1 MQVKQFVAGID
12 SETSVPPTPFSQP
25 PEIPPGAPARR
36 RNIMEILLDPRSIQW
51 LLASGGG
58 LLTVGLIIWLASLGV
73 FKNPRVIAF
82 VLGAGTI
89 AVLEFG
95 WFTTRYSRYQ
105 LAGRAMT
112 LLACLVM
119 PLNLWFYHAHHMLTL
134 DGNLWMAALVCC
146 AFYGA
151 SAWVLRD
158 RTFVYVLMGGVAM
171 TGLLILADMHALA
184 QIAAP
189 ATLLVVLGLIGIHAE
204 RAFADDD
211 GLFSRKRFG
220 LAFFWS
226 GQVLLA
232 AGVLMIMGARIAGWF
247 WEPLGQF
254 WHLAERPAIVTQHS
268 LQVLSLTLIMAAA
281 YAYLYSDLVVR
292 RVGWYVYAGAF
303 MLLWAEVIAVDVL
316 YLPHTPSGMI
326 LAASVTALLITL
338 CDTFIFRGKA
348 MARPAAPLGMFLAI
362 IPVLMGITL
371 HLRATQAGLH
381 DIWPF
386 HITWL
391 YVLAMF
397 VAAVCCRISAY
408 VNRNGDFWWVPPH
421 LFASAAA
428 LLVAVAGLLWV
439 LGVQSWAAQAPFM
452 MLVPIG
458 YLLAGHIERTPKVRE
473 IWSGVAHIGTFV
485 MIASVLGSALEI
497 TPRVIQPLVGHRVNL
512 LLAAFAAEAAVFFAL
527 TSLYRRHAF
536 GIFAATVM
544 ASGALWQLLNYWS
557 VGSDYYTLAYA
568 AAGLVLLT
576 AQRLLATRTDEPE
589 GWSVAAFQSAN
600 TLMLMSFIAAVLIT
614 LGRLAGGQG
623 RTLVL
628 LPAMLAGLSLLAA
641 ALVPVQGLHRGYTV
655 LAIIEGAL
663 ALLVLQTRLN
673 LTAVENLEVF
683 SIAAGLIVLI
693 SGHIGWYREQQ
704 EQNSG
709 GVSFGLA
716 AGSLLVGAPLFIAVL
731 VYRINGSLSL
741 PNEFGL
747 LTASVL
753 MFVSGIPLR
762 IRATTLTGGSL
773 LVLHVALLL
782 VFAGMRAQL
791 ALGVYLAAGGALIF
805 AVGLL
810 LSIYREKL
818 LALPQRIRDKA
829 GVFQVLAWR

>member
-1 MQVKQFVAGID
+1 MQVNQFLNGMD
-12 SETSVPPTPFSQP
+12 NKTPVPPTPLSRP
-25 PEIPPGAPARR
+25 PENPPARR
-36 RNIMEILLDPRSIQW
+36 RNILEILLDPRSIQW

-89 AVLEFG
+89 AILEFG
-95 WFTTRYSRYQ
+95 WFTTRCSRYQ
-105 LAGRAMT
+105 MAGRAMT

-134 DGNLWMAALVCC
+134 EGNLWMAALVCC
-146 AFYGA
+146 VFYAA

-158 RTFVYVLMGGVAM
+158 RTFVYVLMAGVAM

-211 GLFSRKRFG
+211 GLFSRQRFG

-226 GQVLLA
+226 GHVLMA
-232 AGVLMIMGARIAGWF
+232 AGLLMVMGARIAGLF
-247 WEPLGQF
+247 WEPLSQF
-254 WHLAERPAIVTQHS
+254 WHLAERPAIVVQHS
-268 LQVLSLTLIMAAA
+268 LKLLILGLVIGAA

-292 RVGWYVYAGAF
+292 RVGWYVYAAAC
-303 MLLWAEVIAVDVL
+303 MLLWSEVIAVDVL
-316 YLPHTPSGMI
+316 HLSYSANVMI
-326 LAASVTALLITL
+326 LVASGTALLINL
-338 CDTFIFRGKA
+338 CDAFIWRGKA
-348 MARPAAPLGMFLAI
+348 MARPVAPLGLLLGVL
-362 IPVLMGITL
+362 PVLLGITL
-371 HLRATQAGLH
+371 HFRATQAGLH
-381 DIWPF
+381 GIWPF
-386 HITWL
+386 HITWT

-397 VAAVCCRISAY
+397 VAAATCRISAY
-408 VNRNGDFWWVPPH
+408 VNRHGDFWWVPPH
-421 LFASAAA
+421 LIASAAA
-428 LLVAVAGLLWV
+428 LLVALAGLLWV
-439 LGVQSWAAQAPFM
+439 LGVQSWAAQAPLM
-452 MLVPIG
+452 MLVPIA
-458 YLLAGHIERTPKVRE
+458 YLLAGHIESGPRVRDT
-473 IWSGVAHIGTFV
+473 WSGVAHIGTFV

-497 TPRVIQPLVGHRVNL
+497 TPRVVQPVVGHHINL
-512 LLAAFAAEAAVFFAL
+512 LLAAFTAEAAIFFGL

-557 VGSDYYTLAYA
+557 VSSDYYTLAYA
-568 AAGLVLLT
+568 VAGLVLLT
-576 AQRLLATRTDEPE
+576 AQRLLAARTPEPE

-600 TLMLMSFIAAVLIT
+600 TLMMLSFISAVLIT

-641 ALVPVQGLHRGYTV
+641 ALVPVQGLRRSYTV

-673 LTAVENLEVF
+673 LTAVQNLEVF
-683 SIAAGLIVLI
+683 SVAAGLIVLI
-693 SGHIGWYREQQ
+693 SGHIGWYREQEKQ
-704 EQNSG
+704 DSG

-716 AGSLLVGAPLFIAVL
+716 AGSLLVGVPLFIAVL
-731 VYRINGSLSL
+731 VHRLGDTISL
-741 PNEFGL
+741 PDELGL

-753 MFVSGIPLR
+753 MFVTGIPLR

-773 LVLHVALLL
+773 LILHVAILL

-791 ALGVYLAAGGALIF
+791 ALGVYLAAGGAMIF
-805 AVGLL
+805 ALGLL
-810 LSIYREKL
+810 LSVYREKL